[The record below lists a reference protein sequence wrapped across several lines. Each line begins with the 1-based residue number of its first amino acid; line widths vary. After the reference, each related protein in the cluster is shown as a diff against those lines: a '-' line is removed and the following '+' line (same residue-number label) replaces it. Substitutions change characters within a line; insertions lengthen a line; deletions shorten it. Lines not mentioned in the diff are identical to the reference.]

1 VNCSQIQTYIINSAR
16 VVFLNERPHPRGKN
30 GEHKKA
36 SQQSAANGGACKHC
50 LRTLQADSVSFCS
63 IACKAIGG
71 GDMQPNAESMRL
83 LEETVMKQHV
93 AIPRNSQNKSNNN
106 SNNNYNNLQQ
116 QQQQQQRRR
125 RSRRWWSTND
135 EFANVQQ
142 WWCEHQRPNNK
153 S

>member
-1 VNCSQIQTYIINSAR
+1 M
-16 VVFLNERPHPRGKN
+16 FLNERPHPRGKN

-106 SNNNYNNLQQ
+106 SNNNYNNLNNNNNNNN
-116 QQQQQQRRR
+116 
-125 RSRRWWSTND
+125 ND
-135 EFANVQQ
+135 DDGSGGGDFIRTET
-142 WWCEHQRPNNK
+142 E
-153 S
+153 